1 MANSKNDGH
10 GYKYATVDTAPA
22 PGSGGYYTSEVA
34 PRKEQI
40 DRFYFSIRET
50 TRDSVASVV
59 TVKLQF
65 KCPGDTDWTDKK
77 NGTEDWAIGDRAVIN
92 DFAAGVIWRAGVV
105 DDSDY
110 TSGSVTFGFDW

>member
-34 PRKEQI
+34 PRSEQI

-50 TRDSVASVV
+50 SRDSVASVV

-65 KCPGDTDWTDKK
+65 KCPGDADWTDKK
-77 NGTEDWAIGDRAVIN
+77 NGTADWAIGDRAVIN

-105 DDSDY
+105 DDADY

>member
-50 TRDSVASVV
+50 SRDSVASVV

-92 DFAAGVIWRAGVV
+92 DFAAGVLWRAGVV
-105 DDSDY
+105 DNSDF

>member
-50 TRDSVASVV
+50 SRDSVASVV

-77 NGTEDWAIGDRAVIN
+77 NGTTDWAIGDRAVIN

-105 DDSDY
+105 DDADY